1 MNNAGTNM
9 YEKLT
14 IRNKF
19 MFGKVTQNPVIA
31 QKMADLLTPVEIG
44 AVTETDREKFLQHRS
59 SSKYVKLDMYLE
71 DENGR
76 VVDTEMQNKS
86 NNKMVQEE
94 LPLRIRYYQ
103 GMIDQEILSAGTDY
117 IFLKDTYIIFICTY
131 DPFGKGKYVYHFHM
145 TCDEDESIQLHDKMN
160 WIFYNTTAD
169 LSDAPEGIK
178 KFLSYVE
185 NEYAEDEFTRLIDKE
200 VKNARLNEEWRSEYL
215 KTYVNDMDMRREG
228 YLEGE
233 EHGKAEGKRL
243 GIAEGEMLGR
253 NAREQ
258 ELLKNLM
265 HTMNLTEAEAR
276 EKLGIHLEK

>member
-1 MNNAGTNM
+1 M
-9 YEKLT
+9 YGKLT

-44 AVTETDREKFLQHRS
+44 KFLQHRS

-103 GMIDQEILSAGTDY
+103 GMIDQEILSTGTDY
-117 IFLKDTYIIFICTY
+117 IFLKETYIIFICTY
-131 DPFGKGKYVYHFHM
+131 DSFGKGKYVYHFHM
-145 TCDEDESIQLHDKMN
+145 TCDEDDSIQLHDKMN

-169 LSDAPEGIK
+169 LSEVPEGIK
-178 KFLSYVE
+178 KFLNYVE
-185 NEYAEDEFTRLIDKE
+185 NEHAEDEFTRLLDKE

-228 YLEGE
+228 YIEGE
-233 EHGKAEGKRL
+233 KLGLERGKAEGEKL
-243 GIAEGEMLGR
+243 GEERGRAEGERERDRTLINQWLQKGKVITEIADDLGKS
-253 NAREQ
+253 E
-258 ELLKNLM
+258 EYVKSL
-265 HTMNLTEAEAR
+265 
-276 EKLGIHLEK
+276 I

>member
-1 MNNAGTNM
+1 
-9 YEKLT
+9 
-14 IRNKF
+14 
-19 MFGKVTQNPVIA
+19 
-31 QKMADLLTPVEIG
+31 MA
-44 AVTETDREKFLQHRS
+44 
-59 SSKYVKLDMYLE
+59 
-71 DENGR
+71 
-76 VVDTEMQNKS
+76 
-86 NNKMVQEE
+86 
-94 LPLRIRYYQ
+94 
-103 GMIDQEILSAGTDY
+103 
-117 IFLKDTYIIFICTY
+117 
-131 DPFGKGKYVYHFHM
+131 
-145 TCDEDESIQLHDKMN
+145 CDEDESIQLHDKMN

-169 LSDAPEGIK
+169 LSEAPEGIK

-185 NEYAEDEFTRLIDKE
+185 NEHAEDEFTRLLDKE

-233 EHGKAEGKRL
+233 EYGKAEGKRL